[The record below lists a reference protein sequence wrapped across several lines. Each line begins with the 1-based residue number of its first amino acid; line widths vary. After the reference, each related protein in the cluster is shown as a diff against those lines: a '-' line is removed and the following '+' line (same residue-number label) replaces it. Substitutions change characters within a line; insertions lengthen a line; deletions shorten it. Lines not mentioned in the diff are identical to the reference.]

1 MDLTRQPPF
10 PPDACPVCGR
20 PGQDGHFCEECVGE
34 MERRGLDWEMMEPEQ
49 MRAALAAAPQAEAE
63 ESAPQ
68 PAATPPRAP
77 KKAPPKMPETAPETA
92 PGEVPAAGVRWGV
105 LITACC
111 VLAVMFWFVHREMG
125 DLFAYWTASERAEVE
140 AHLVGVKT
148 SCLRSER
155 LQSASYRYID
165 RVPDER
171 KRDGRWLT
179 LGAECEQAAVYEY
192 SIGGKTHTYESVPRR
207 TDHEFDL
214 ILWQKTHRHGYYRNS
229 KGEWVR
235 VGYVGTLELLQI
247 AVGALAVC
255 AVALYFV
262 WRELRKLRRRAG

>member
-1 MDLTRQPPF
+1 M
-10 PPDACPVCGR
+10 
-20 PGQDGHFCEECVGE
+20 
-34 MERRGLDWEMMEPEQ
+34 DWEMMGPEE
-49 MRAALAAAPQAEAE
+49 MRAALAA
-63 ESAPQ
+63 APQ

-77 KKAPPKMPETAPETA
+77 KKAPPKMLETA

-105 LITACC
+105 LAIACC
-111 VLAVMFWFVHREMG
+111 VLVVMFWFAHREMG

-140 AHLVGVKT
+140 AHLVDVKT

-214 ILWQKTHRHGYYRNS
+214 VLWQKTHRHGYYRNS

>member
-1 MDLTRQPPF
+1 MSAEQSSF

-20 PGQDGHFCEECVGE
+20 PGQDGHFCPQCIDEL
-34 MERRGLDWEMMEPEQ
+34 ERRGLDWEMMEPEE
-49 MRAALAAAPQAEAE
+49 MRAALAAAPGAE
-63 ESAPQ
+63 EGAPQPAPAPQ
-68 PAATPPRAP
+68 PAATPE
-77 KKAPPKMPETAPETA
+77 KAPGA
-92 PGEVPAAGVRWGV
+92 VPAGGAGVRWGV

-140 AHLVGVKT
+140 AHLVDVKT

-214 ILWQKTHRHGYYRNS
+214 VLWQKTHRHGYYRNG